1 MIYDTLVPTG
11 ACNSMSKEHKAA
23 NLKSLADHSGVAMMF
38 DMTPGASTVE
48 CKGNVFEAK
57 LAFKA
62 AVNQP
67 AKDKA
72 KEAFTKD
79 TRYELQLQTS
89 GATVPVPGPFVSAEM
104 RDEEQKGTPVT
115 QANGDGGDTSD
126 STGVIVGVV
135 VAMII
140 LLCVGVA
147 GFVMYKRSSDE
158 AVRSSL
164 KHHSRTR
171 GNDNRAGQF
180 FLSPFF

>member
-1 MIYDTLVPTG
+1 M
-11 ACNSMSKEHKAA
+11 
-23 NLKSLADHSGVAMMF
+23 
-38 DMTPGASTVE
+38 
-48 CKGNVFEAK
+48 
-57 LAFKA
+57 KA
-62 AVNQP
+62 AVGSANSAFVYAEDGLQGDADFVHEV
-67 AKDKA
+67 AK
-72 KEAFTKD
+72 
-79 TRYELQLQTS
+79 LSPCVL
-89 GATVPVPGPFVSAEM
+89 PFVSAEM